1 MKKITKK
8 LVYLGLLSS
17 IMVFAVGCS
26 KSDDKKNN
34 ETSTKQ
40 EEKGTDEKGTEADN
54 KLFEKE
60 VVSVGDKK
68 VSYSEAMA
76 YFKSFQAQVEKQY
89 GPDVWGY
96 DFGGGQTF
104 EALAKQ
110 DIMNMMVQNKIIGQ
124 KADKYNVSISEDEE
138 AQIKEN
144 TTKFLAGI
152 TDEDK
157 AKYGITEEIV
167 TNIFRDDLLKQKVYE
182 AATLDVNTEVSD
194 EEAKQITIQHLL
206 IKTQKT
212 DKDGKTVEFSPEEKA
227 AAREKAE
234 KLLKEAKKTKDFKKL
249 AEDNTEDS
257 NVEYTFGKGQMVKPF
272 EEAAFAMKPGEV
284 SDIVETDYGY
294 HILYCVSDFNE
305 DATQAKKE
313 DIIKQRQSD
322 AFQKL
327 YTEWQKEVKV
337 KVNDELWDS
346 FTFVS
351 EEAKAKAEEKAAEE
365 KNAASKEKEAA
376 SQKKEAGKTAGETT
390 GDTKGDTPADTTK
403 EKTPDSNK

>member
-8 LVYLGLLSS
+8 LMYLGLLTS
-17 IMVFAVGCS
+17 IMVFSVACS

-34 ETSTKQ
+34 GTSTKQ
-40 EEKGTDEKGTEADN
+40 EEEKGTDKKETEVDN

-68 VSYSEAMA
+68 VLYSEAMA
-76 YFKSFQAQVEKQY
+76 YFKSFQAQVEAQY
-89 GPDVWGY
+89 GPDIWAY

-104 EALAKQ
+104 EELAKQ
-110 DIMNMMVQNKIIGQ
+110 DIMNMMVQNKIIGG

-144 TTKFLAGI
+144 ATNFLAGI
-152 TDEDK
+152 TEEDK
-157 AKYGITEEIV
+157 AAYGITEEVV

-182 AATLDVNTEVSD
+182 AATLDVDTEVSD

-212 DKDGKTVEFSPEEKA
+212 DENGKTVEFTADEKA
-227 AAREKAE
+227 AARKKAE
-234 KLLKEAKKTKDFKKL
+234 ELLKEAKETKDFKKL
-249 AEDNTEDS
+249 AEANTEDS

-272 EEAAFAMKPGEV
+272 EEAAFAMKPGQV

-294 HILYCVSDFNE
+294 HILYCVSDFDE

-313 DIIKQRQSD
+313 EIISKRQSE

-327 YTEWQKEVKV
+327 YEEWQKDVKV
-337 KVNDELWDS
+337 KVNDEIWDS
-346 FTFVS
+346 LTFIS
-351 EEAKAKAEEKAAEE
+351 EEAKAEAAEKAAEE
-365 KNAASKEKEAA
+365 EK
-376 SQKKEAGKTAGETT
+376 AGKTTGETKE
-390 GDTKGDTPADTTK
+390 GTTK
-403 EKTPDSNK
+403 EETPNNNK

>member
-1 MKKITKK
+1 MKKKITKK
-8 LVYLGLLSS
+8 LMYLGLLSS
-17 IMVFAVGCS
+17 IMIFAVGCS

-34 ETSTKQ
+34 GTSTKQ
-40 EEKGTDEKGTEADN
+40 EEKGTDEKGTEVDN

-68 VSYSEAMA
+68 VLYSEAMA
-76 YFKSFQAQVEKQY
+76 YFKSFQTQVEAQY
-89 GPDVWGY
+89 GPDIWAY

-110 DIMNMMVQNKIIGQ
+110 DIMNMMVQNKIISQ
-124 KADKYNVSISEDEE
+124 KADKFNVSISEDEE
-138 AQIKEN
+138 AQIKES

-152 TDEDK
+152 TEEDK

-212 DKDGKTVEFSPEEKA
+212 DEKGKTVEFTAEEKA
-227 AAREKAE
+227 AARKKVE
-234 KLLKEAKKTKDFKKL
+234 KLLKEAKKTDDFKKL
-249 AEDNTEDS
+249 AEANTEDS

-272 EEAAFAMKPGEV
+272 EEAAFAMKPGQV

-313 DIIKQRQSD
+313 EIISKRQSE

-327 YTEWQKEVKV
+327 YEEWQKEVKV

-346 FTFVS
+346 LTFIS
-351 EEAKAKAEEKAAEE
+351 EEAKAEAAKKAAEE
-365 KNAASKEKEAA
+365 EK
-376 SQKKEAGKTAGETT
+376 AGKTAGEAT
-390 GDTKGDTPADTTK
+390 GDTKGDTTK
-403 EKTPDSNK
+403 EKTTDNNK